1 MTLRPTRSL
10 GGCLS
15 ALRNSLASP
24 SCRPALALIA
34 ITALCLSVA
43 ASASGAPA
51 SGPVTVGSG
60 QWRFEVESG
69 WVKLPSGIPLG
80 PTHGGVVIDKSGLIY
95 TSSNGP
101 GAILVFRPDGTFL
114 KCIARSFAGIH
125 SMMLRTEQ
133 GHEFI
138 YAAHLPGHQ
147 IVKLSLDGAVQW
159 TLPYPRESGLY
170 KSVDDYKP
178 TAVAVGPDGR
188 IYVADGYGS
197 SVIHEYSSDRKW
209 IRVIGTKGKADGQF
223 SQNHGIALDTR
234 YGAPLLLVCDRQNRR
249 LVHIDMDGHF
259 VRTLTTGLRLP
270 SAVAITGDYA
280 AVAELEGRVV
290 ITDRNGAVVAT
301 IGDNPDKTQWAN
313 FKLPLAQWREG
324 IFIAPHSLAFDA
336 SGNLFV
342 QDWNFIG
349 RLTKLRRLPSS
360 P

>member
-1 MTLRPTRSL
+1 MSLRPPRSL
-10 GGCLS
+10 SSRVHALS
-15 ALRNSLASP
+15 RVFARRLAP
-24 SCRPALALIA
+24 PARALIA
-34 ITALCLSVA
+34 VA
-43 ASASGAPA
+43 ALNLLVATLAATASPA
-51 SGPVTVGSG
+51 AVVVGSG

-80 PTHGGVVIDKSGLIY
+80 PTHGGVVIDKAGLIY

-114 KCIARSFAGIH
+114 KSIARPFAGIH

-133 GHEFI
+133 GIQYI

-147 IVKLSLDGAVQW
+147 IVKLNLDGELQW
-159 TLPYPRESGLY
+159 ALPYPKESGLY
-170 KSVDDYKP
+170 KSADDYKP

-188 IYVADGYGS
+188 IYVADGYGA
-197 SVIHEYSSDRKW
+197 SVIHEYSADRKW

-234 YGAPLLLVCDRQNRR
+234 YSAPLLLVCDRQNRR

-270 SAVAITGDYA
+270 SAVAINGDYA

-290 ITDRNGAVVAT
+290 ITDRNGAIVAT
-301 IGDNPDKTQWAN
+301 LGDNPDKSQWAN

-324 IFIAPHSLAFDA
+324 VFIAPHSLAFDTA
-336 SGNLFV
+336 GNLFV

-349 RLTKLRRLPSS
+349 RLTKLRRVAPT